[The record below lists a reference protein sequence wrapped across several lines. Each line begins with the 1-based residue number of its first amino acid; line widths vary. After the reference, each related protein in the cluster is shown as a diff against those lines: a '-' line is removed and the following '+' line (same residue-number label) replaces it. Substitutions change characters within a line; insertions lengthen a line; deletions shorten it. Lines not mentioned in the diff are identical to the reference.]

1 MTIQAKDVRRFNLLS
16 IENHTELA
24 TVIEIK
30 EKTLRL
36 EYIRKDTGLTHRAVI
51 EIERIKGIP
60 LTEEWL
66 LKFGFVKQTD
76 TIPYNYRIHKT
87 KMFFYIRYGKY
98 TTDGMKTYLEGFNG
112 LFIGNKFTRV
122 IKHVHD
128 LQNLYHALTNQ
139 ELELKIN
146 E

>member
-1 MTIQAKDVRRFNLLS
+1 MTIQAKDVRRFNLVS

-30 EKTLRL
+30 EKTLRV
-36 EYIRKDTGLTHRAVI
+36 EYIRKDTNLPHRAVI

-66 LKFGFVKQTD
+66 MKLGAIKSNLGYIYTRFYLVYLEV
-76 TIPYNYRIHKT
+76 YNYYYVTDFETNAYFT
-87 KMFFYIRYGKY
+87 KIEFVHEWQNFISIVEGK
-98 TTDGMKTYLEGFNG
+98 
-112 LFIGNKFTRV
+112 
-122 IKHVHD
+122 
-128 LQNLYHALTNQ
+128 